1 MNVPGATTEVATL
14 KQALSE
20 AENKAAKER
29 TEREKQ
35 EARVGEVQQELQAL
49 VKKHEALEL
58 DSKTRES
65 ELAAALESTKHAKAE
80 AQKALQEIEA
90 MRKIAAGKAFNMQS
104 KHVKVNYL
112 LLTRVRSSPGAFADL
127 PRSVSDAA
135 KYYQAEEG
143 SSTEKLFWSQY
154 TGTEHPMPVSD
165 QLKQLVELHKAAEQ
179 AMRGL
184 IVRMWPG
191 DSLPNSYF
199 GLVRRLVDA
208 CPRLEVI
215 KRSVCIEGA
224 RRAFARAKVHW
235 AKMDAEKLVKEG
247 PPQGKEHR
255 HPEMYY
261 EGVLKG
267 ARLVADECA
276 KDVIF
281 E

>member
-1 MNVPGATTEVATL
+1 M
-14 KQALSE
+14 
-20 AENKAAKER
+20 
-29 TEREKQ
+29 
-35 EARVGEVQQELQAL
+35 
-49 VKKHEALEL
+49 
-58 DSKTRES
+58 
-65 ELAAALESTKHAKAE
+65 
-80 AQKALQEIEA
+80 
-90 MRKIAAGKAFNMQS
+90 
-104 KHVKVNYL
+104 
-112 LLTRVRSSPGAFADL
+112 

-135 KYYQAEEG
+135 NYYQAEEG
-143 SSTEKLFWSQY
+143 GSTEKLFWSQY
-154 TGTEHPMPVSD
+154 TGTEHPMPMSD

-179 AMRGL
+179 AMKGF
-184 IVRMWPG
+184 IVRMWPS
-191 DSLPNSYF
+191 DALPNSYF

-224 RRAFARAKVHW
+224 CRAFARAKVHW

-267 ARLVADECA
+267 ARLVVDECA